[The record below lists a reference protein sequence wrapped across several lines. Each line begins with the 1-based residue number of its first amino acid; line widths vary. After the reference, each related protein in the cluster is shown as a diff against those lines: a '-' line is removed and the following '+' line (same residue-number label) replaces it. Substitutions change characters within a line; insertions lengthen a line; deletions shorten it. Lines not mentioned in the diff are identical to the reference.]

1 MGNCFCKPKSKLRK
15 HKSRRRR
22 LQPSSVGSPLSDTHL
37 INSDVLDYGSNDEY
51 RFIGGRRFHN
61 VETSKYLLPCDD
73 DELDR
78 LHVQHYIC
86 RHIWQR
92 NYSAPVKERL
102 GAGGAHVLDVGC
114 GPGTWLIEM
123 ANEFPRSHFT
133 GIDISPVF
141 PREAKPDN
149 ANFLEANLLDGLPFE
164 NDSFDYIHMRF
175 LIAAF
180 SKSEW
185 ETAINELV
193 RVTKVGGIIEI
204 VEDEIEP
211 RNDGPISR
219 LLFSAFFS
227 DLKSRQIDVTA
238 YSHMTDLLGATEC
251 LTDIKKE
258 EITAQFGKWAG
269 RVGTLLANNTGIL
282 FRTFRARFSSILE
295 LENDEYDKLVEAWY
309 QELNEYKPYSVGYR
323 FLATKK

>member
-15 HKSRRRR
+15 SRRR

-37 INSDVLDYGSNDEY
+37 ISGDILDYVSNDEY

-61 VETSKYLLPCDD
+61 VGNSKYLLPCDD

-78 LHVQHYIC
+78 LHFQHYIC
-86 RHIWQR
+86 RYIWKR

-133 GIDISPVF
+133 GMDISPVF
-141 PREAKPDN
+141 PRETKPDN
-149 ANFLEANLLDGLPFE
+149 VNFMEANLLDGLPFE

-175 LIAAF
+175 LITAF
-180 SKSEW
+180 SKSDW
-185 ETAINELV
+185 VIAINELV
-193 RVTKVGGIIEI
+193 RVAKVGGIIEI

-219 LLFSAFFS
+219 LLFSAFLS
-227 DLKSRQIDVTA
+227 DLKSRHIDVTA
-238 YSHMTDLLGATEC
+238 YSHMTDLLGATER

-258 EITAQFGKWAG
+258 EVTAQFGKWAG
-269 RVGTLLANNTGIL
+269 RVGTLLANNTGQL

-295 LENDEYDKLVEAWY
+295 LETDEYDKLVEAWH
-309 QELNEYKPYSVGYR
+309 QELIEFKAYSVGYR
-323 FLATKK
+323 FWATKK